1 MGKLKKS
8 NENLIRLIE
17 ELKHLSYKKKVRI
30 WKDVAERLSKPSKN
44 WPEVNLSRI
53 ARHAKK
59 REIILV
65 PGKLLGA
72 GNIDI
77 PVTVAAFNSSE
88 SAKRKIEKA
97 GGKVLPIQELMKAKP
112 DGSKV
117 RIMG

>member
-8 NENLIRLIE
+8 NESLVRLIE
-17 ELKHLSYKKKVRI
+17 ELKILSYEKKARI
-30 WKDVAERLSKPSKN
+30 WKDVAKRLSKPSRN
-44 WPEVNLSRI
+44 WAEVNVSRI

-59 REIILV
+59 KETILV

-77 PVTVAAFNSSE
+77 PLTVAAFRSSD
-88 SAKRKIEKA
+88 SAKKKIEKA
-97 GGKVLPIQELMKAKP
+97 GGKAITIQELMQANPK
-112 DGSKV
+112 GSNI